1 MKIINIEYRENG
13 YVIATLDNGIRIQIE
28 DMDEEDMEE
37 AIEEK
42 LKEITH

>member
-1 MKIINIEYRENG
+1 MKIISIEYRENG
-13 YVIATLDNGIRIQIE
+13 YVIATFDNGIRIQIE

>member
-1 MKIINIEYRENG
+1 MKIIGIEYQEHG
-13 YVIATLDNGIRIQIE
+13 YVIATLENGIRVQIE
-28 DMDEEDMEE
+28 GMDEEDMEE